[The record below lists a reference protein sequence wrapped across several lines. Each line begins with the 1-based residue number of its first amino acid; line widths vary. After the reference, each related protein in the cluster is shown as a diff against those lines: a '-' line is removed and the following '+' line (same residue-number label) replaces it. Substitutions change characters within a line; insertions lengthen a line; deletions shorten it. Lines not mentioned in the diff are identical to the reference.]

1 MLKNLN
7 SKTSINIEVIHL
19 KNIFDK
25 TFGAIK
31 FKEKG
36 LFLKTRFGLH
46 SFFVTN
52 ALEVLVLDNNL
63 KVVKINEKFSPNKVF
78 FWNLQYSLILELPKG
93 SVSKLKIKV
102 GHIVKFNL

>member
-7 SKTSINIEVIHL
+7 SQASIDIEVIYL
-19 KNIFDK
+19 KTLFDK

-46 SFFVTN
+46 SFFVRNT
-52 ALEVLVLDNNL
+52 LEVLVLDNNL
-63 KVVKINEKFSPNKVF
+63 KVVRINENFSPNKVF

-93 SVSKLKIKV
+93 SVGKLKIKV